1 MKVIHVNST
10 AHDGGAA
17 RAAHRIHLGQRKI
30 GIDSRMAVIH
40 KKLDDPS
47 VIAPLGMAG
56 RIRAVL
62 GGRAEAKILSRQRSA
77 NTVFHS
83 LGLFGSGLAR
93 WLNASDADL
102 VNLHWVAA
110 ATLSIGEIAAIR
122 KPIVWTM
129 HDMWPF
135 SGAEHYEDIAGRP
148 RANDGYTPASRAATD
163 SGPDL
168 DAWVFRRKRRAWGG
182 RTFHLVSPSR
192 WLAERAKASL
202 LFSRMP
208 CRVISNGIDLDL
220 YKPLDR
226 REARRALN
234 LPQDKRLVLFGA
246 MASTTDRRK
255 GFHLLVPA
263 LQALARDPDGG
274 PGTELLVFGARAPQQ
289 PIDLG
294 LPVHYLGQFG
304 DDLAMALIY
313 SAADVFV
320 APSLQDNLPNTL
332 VEALACG
339 TPCVA
344 FEIGGMPDLVRDQ
357 SCGALAP
364 AGDVDALARAI
375 AAVLARTGEP
385 ARAACRQSAEARFAD
400 TEVARQYRE
409 FYAEIL
415 AAPAAR

>member
-47 VIAPLGMAG
+47 VVAPLGFTG
-56 RIRAVL
+56 RMRAVL
-62 GGRAEAKILSRQRSA
+62 GGRAEAKILSRQRTA

-93 WLNASDADL
+93 WLNAGDADL

-135 SGAEHYEDIAGRP
+135 SGAEHYEDLGGAK
-148 RANDGYTPASRAATD
+148 RANHGYAAATRAAGD
-163 SGPDL
+163 RGPDL
-168 DAWVFRRKRRAWGG
+168 DAWTFRRKRRAWAGA
-182 RTFHLVSPSR
+182 TFHLASPSR
-192 WLAERAKASL
+192 WLAERAGEST
-202 LFSRMP
+202 LFARMP
-208 CRVISNGIDLDL
+208 RRVISNGIDLAL

-234 LPQDKRLVLFGA
+234 LPEDKRLVLFGA
-246 MASTTDRRK
+246 MSSTTDRRK
-255 GFHLLVPA
+255 GFHLLAPA
-263 LQALARDPDGG
+263 LRALAADPSCAGR
-274 PGTELLVFGARAPQQ
+274 TELMVFGARAPAQ
-289 PIDLG
+289 PVDLG

-304 DDLAMALIY
+304 DDLSMALIY
-313 SAADVFV
+313 SAADLFV

-332 VEALACG
+332 VEALSCG

-344 FEIGGMPDLVRDQ
+344 FDIGGMPDLVCDE

-364 AGDVDALARAI
+364 AGDIAALAAAI
-375 AAVLARTGEP
+375 ARVLGRGGEA
-385 ARAACRQSAEARFAD
+385 ARAACRRSAEARFDDAK
-400 TEVARQYRE
+400 VGGQYRAYYE
-409 FYAEIL
+409 EIL
-415 AAPAAR
+415 SRGAG

>member
-47 VIAPLGMAG
+47 VIAPLGMTG
-56 RIRAVL
+56 RVRAVL

-83 LGLFGSGLAR
+83 LGLFGAGLAR

-182 RTFHLVSPSR
+182 KTFHLASPSR

-263 LQALARDPDGG
+263 LQALARDPDCG
-274 PGTELLVFGARAPQQ
+274 PRTELLVFGARAPKE

-344 FEIGGMPDLVRDQ
+344 FEIGGMPDLVRDE

-375 AAVLARTGEP
+375 AAVLARTGDR

-400 TEVARQYRE
+400 TEVARQYRA
-409 FYAEIL
+409 YYQEIL
-415 AAPAAR
+415 KQPLN